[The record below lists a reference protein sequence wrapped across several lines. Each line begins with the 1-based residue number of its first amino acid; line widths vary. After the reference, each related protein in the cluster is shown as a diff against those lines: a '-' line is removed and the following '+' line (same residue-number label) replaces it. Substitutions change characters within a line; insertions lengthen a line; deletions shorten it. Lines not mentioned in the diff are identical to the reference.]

1 MSNITA
7 EMVKTLRERTG
18 AGMMD
23 CKKALSENNGD
34 MEAAVDW
41 LRAKGISKAEKK
53 SGRTAAEGLIGIA
66 SGGHKA
72 VVVEINSETDFV
84 ARNEAFQDLVRGVA
98 AVALGT
104 DGKVESVAA
113 ATYPSTGKSVDDTIK
128 DAIATIGENMTLRR
142 SVLLEVS
149 EGTVAT
155 YIHNAA
161 GDGIGKLGV
170 LVALKSAGDKEV
182 LWSVGRQVAMHI
194 AATNPLAIRP
204 EEVDPAIAERERNV
218 FIEQSRASGKPDNI
232 IEKMVDGRMRKF
244 FEEVALLSQSFVINP
259 DITVGQA
266 IKDAEKQAG
275 AAIEVTGMARLL
287 LGEGVEKEETDFAA
301 EVAAAVKK

>member
-1 MSNITA
+1 MSTITA

-23 CKKALSENNGD
+23 CKKALSETAGD

-84 ARNEAFQDLVRGVA
+84 ARNEAFQDLVRGIA
-98 AVALGT
+98 AVALST

-113 ATYPSTGKSVDDTIK
+113 ANYPATGKSVDDSIK

-142 SVLLEVS
+142 SILLEVS

-204 EEVDPAIAERERNV
+204 EEVDPAVAERERNV

-244 FEEVALLSQSFVINP
+244 FEEVALLSQAFVINP

-275 AAIEVTGMARLL
+275 ASIEVTGMARLL